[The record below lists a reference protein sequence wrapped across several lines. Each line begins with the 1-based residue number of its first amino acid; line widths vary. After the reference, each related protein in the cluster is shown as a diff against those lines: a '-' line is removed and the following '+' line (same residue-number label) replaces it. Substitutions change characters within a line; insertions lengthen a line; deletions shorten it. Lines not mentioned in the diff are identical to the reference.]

1 MTRLSTFLSVGR
13 AMWIVILVGLAMVV
27 ASCVVMACLLIS
39 GANTETED
47 DRENEYCDSEPDE

>member
-1 MTRLSTFLSVGR
+1 
-13 AMWIVILVGLAMVV
+13 MWIVILVGLAMVV